1 MNLHYVGHAESW
13 DDIIIQGNLSDL
25 EFMAFYVEANQI
37 MAVAAC
43 GFTQELIAIEELMR
57 LFELP
62 SADILQKKSVDWV
75 GLLKQPVA
83 V

>member
-1 MNLHYVGHAESW
+1 
-13 DDIIIQGNLSDL
+13 
-25 EFMAFYVEANQI
+25 MAFYVEANQI

-62 SADILQKKSVDWV
+62 SADILQKKIGRLGGS
-75 GLLKQPVA
+75 LKATRCRLALPLTDYVYQNFSNPLWA
-83 V
+83 FQRH